1 VKEVSKNKQKFVPY
15 IPASKSLPELT
26 VVAMILGILLAI
38 VFGAAN
44 AYLGLKIG
52 LTVSASIPAAVI
64 SMAILR
70 GLFRRKSI
78 LENNI
83 VQTMTTAG
91 EAVAAGAIFTL
102 PALYLWDLR
111 PSQAMIAFIVVT
123 GGMLGVLMMVPLR
136 RLLIVNEHEVL
147 PYPEGTACAEV
158 LKSGETG
165 GTNAKLILSGF
176 IVGGLFKALGDGL
189 RWFKTS
195 VEAQIIGYK
204 NAVLGMSTMPALLG
218 VGYII
223 GPRIA
228 GQMIAGGLLASVVF
242 IPMIS
247 FFTQGSPAVFF
258 PSEDPV
264 GKMDASAIY
273 SSYITYIGAGA
284 VAMGGLITLVKTL
297 PMLYTSVRD
306 TLQGLL
312 KHDRNA
318 ALQIERT
325 DKDLPMHY
333 ILGGSIL
340 LILIIAFVPV
350 TEVGIVGAIC
360 ITLFGFLFVAV
371 ASRIVGIVG
380 SSSMPVSGMTI
391 ATLLITTLIF
401 KAIGLTGQTGMIVSL
416 TTAAIVCVAIA
427 VAGDIS
433 QDLKTGYLV
442 GATPWKQQIAMMIGV
457 LASGLL
463 IGYVLYLFDQ
473 AYEIGSE
480 ALPAPKP
487 MLMKII
493 VEGLMQGNL
502 PWELIMMGAAMAI
515 TIEFL
520 GINSLT
526 VAVGFYLPISISAPI
541 MVGGIVRWLTTR
553 FSKSEAEKQGR
564 EEAGTL
570 FASGLIAGEALL
582 SVVVALLIVPGIIDP
597 EAPFKV
603 DSQLLPLVLF
613 LALVALLGFVAVK
626 FANKNAKG
634 SSSSK

>member
-1 VKEVSKNKQKFVPY
+1 MSKNKQKFVPY

-102 PALYLWDLR
+102 PALYLWDLS

-123 GGMLGVLMMVPLR
+123 GGLLGVLMMVPLR

-195 VEAQIIGYK
+195 VETQIIGYK

-264 GKMDASAIY
+264 GGMDASAIY

-297 PMLYTSVRD
+297 PILFTSVRD

-312 KHDRNA
+312 KQDHNA

-350 TEVGIVGAIC
+350 TKVGIIGAIC
-360 ITLFGFLFVAV
+360 IALFGFLFVAV

-401 KAIGLTGQTGMIVSL
+401 KAIGFTGQTGMIVSL
-416 TTAAIVCVAIA
+416 TSAAIVCVAIA

-442 GATPWKQQIAMMIGV
+442 GATPWKQQIAMMVGV

-480 ALPAPKP
+480 ALPAPKA

-502 PWELIMMGAAMAI
+502 PWELIIMGAALAI

-553 FSKSEAEKQGR
+553 FSKTEAEKQGR

-603 DSQLLPLVLF
+603 ESQLLPLLLF
-613 LALVALLGFVAVK
+613 LALVGLLGFVAVK
-626 FANKNAKG
+626 FANKNVKG
-634 SSSSK
+634 SSSSAK

>member
-1 VKEVSKNKQKFVPY
+1 
-15 IPASKSLPELT
+15 
-26 VVAMILGILLAI
+26 
-38 VFGAAN
+38 
-44 AYLGLKIG
+44 
-52 LTVSASIPAAVI
+52 
-64 SMAILR
+64 
-70 GLFRRKSI
+70 
-78 LENNI
+78 
-83 VQTMTTAG
+83 
-91 EAVAAGAIFTL
+91 
-102 PALYLWDLR
+102 
-111 PSQAMIAFIVVT
+111 
-123 GGMLGVLMMVPLR
+123 
-136 RLLIVNEHEVL
+136 
-147 PYPEGTACAEV
+147 
-158 LKSGETG
+158 
-165 GTNAKLILSGF
+165 
-176 IVGGLFKALGDGL
+176 
-189 RWFKTS
+189 
-195 VEAQIIGYK
+195 
-204 NAVLGMSTMPALLG
+204 

-264 GKMDASAIY
+264 GGMDASAIY

-297 PMLYTSVRD
+297 PILFTSVRD

-312 KHDRNA
+312 KQDHNA

-350 TEVGIVGAIC
+350 TKVGIIGAIC
-360 ITLFGFLFVAV
+360 IALFGFLFVAV

-401 KAIGLTGQTGMIVSL
+401 KAIGFTGQTGMIVSL
-416 TTAAIVCVAIA
+416 TSAAIVCVAIA

-442 GATPWKQQIAMMIGV
+442 GATPWKQQIAMMVGV

-480 ALPAPKP
+480 ALPAPKA

-502 PWELIMMGAAMAI
+502 PWELIIMGAALAI

-553 FSKSEAEKQGR
+553 FSKTEAEKQGR

-603 DSQLLPLVLF
+603 ESQLLPLLLF
-613 LALVALLGFVAVK
+613 LALVGLLGFVAVK
-626 FANKNAKG
+626 FANKNVKG
-634 SSSSK
+634 SSSSAK

>member
-1 VKEVSKNKQKFVPY
+1 
-15 IPASKSLPELT
+15 
-26 VVAMILGILLAI
+26 
-38 VFGAAN
+38 
-44 AYLGLKIG
+44 
-52 LTVSASIPAAVI
+52 
-64 SMAILR
+64 
-70 GLFRRKSI
+70 
-78 LENNI
+78 

-102 PALYLWDLR
+102 PALYLWDLS

-123 GGMLGVLMMVPLR
+123 GGLLGVLMMVPLR

-195 VEAQIIGYK
+195 VETQIIGYK

-264 GKMDASAIY
+264 GGMDASAIY

-297 PMLYTSVRD
+297 PILFTSVRD

-312 KHDRNA
+312 KQDHNA

-350 TEVGIVGAIC
+350 TKVGIIGAIC
-360 ITLFGFLFVAV
+360 IALFGFLFVAV

-401 KAIGLTGQTGMIVSL
+401 KAIGFTGQTGMIVSL
-416 TTAAIVCVAIA
+416 TSAAIVCVAIA

-442 GATPWKQQIAMMIGV
+442 GATPWKQQIAMMVGV

-480 ALPAPKP
+480 ALPAPKA

-502 PWELIMMGAAMAI
+502 PWELIIMGAALAI

-553 FSKSEAEKQGR
+553 FSKTEAEKQGR

-603 DSQLLPLVLF
+603 ESQLLPLLLF
-613 LALVALLGFVAVK
+613 LALVGLLGFVAVK
-626 FANKNAKG
+626 FANKNVKG
-634 SSSSK
+634 SSSSAK